1 MSGMVNGL
9 FGQSVYFN
17 KTFYVDTLSM
27 LSVAVKPLQNGYL
40 IAGGYNA
47 AGGYSA
53 FYVRRIDSFGDT
65 QWITETDGSV
75 QESSILF
82 GNCLVDC
89 KDGSFVMAG
98 RRGVP
103 PDTLQNYLLVRLDE
117 FGNTIWRK
125 EYVSNSSLEGN
136 AQVIKAYN
144 GGYLLAG
151 WSSEYSALIDEYG
164 PTQFYIIK
172 TDEAGNSL
180 WSAKYG
186 IDATLLYAEQT
197 NDGGYILSGYRH
209 APASGYDMYVV
220 KTDSLGVMQWEQT
233 YGTDENDGGC
243 KVFQLSNGNYVLMG
257 LINGLAAGNK
267 QLYFA
272 RLDTFGNVMV
282 DAYHVKNNSHT
293 PGTAYISPNDEIFAV
308 TRNYG
313 PTPTRNTFTKF
324 SHDGEKLLEIPIT
337 AHTSGEEY
345 IRDIEPTPDGG
356 FVLAGFTYS
365 TPQKSWV
372 VKVDSLGRTCS
383 YIGCDSTAITSI
395 TPQAPGAAEMEPVL
409 AIFPNPAHEVAQL
422 HYRLPPGEAFA
433 VLELYDPSGK
443 KVSHRILPA
452 YGNKAQLDVS
462 GLPSGIYLYSLIT
475 ADKTLATGKL
485 AVY

>member
-164 PTQFYIIK
+164 PAQFYIIK

-197 NDGGYILSGYRH
+197 HDGGYILSGYRH

-220 KTDSLGVMQWEQT
+220 KTDSLGTLQWEQT
-233 YGTDENDGGC
+233 YGTEEHDGGC
-243 KVFQLSNGNYVLMG
+243 KATQHEDGTYTLLG
-257 LINGLAAGNK
+257 LIDDGPKNK
-267 QLYFA
+267 FYFA
-272 RLDTFGNVMV
+272 ELDSIGEVVSDTSYNKGDSFGINSVPYIAPNGDVLCM
-282 DAYHVKNNSHT
+282 AYHYQAAEPVRM
-293 PGTAYISPNDEIFAV
+293 DLM
-308 TRNYG
+308 R
-313 PTPTRNTFTKF
+313 F
-324 SHDGEKLLEIPIT
+324 SKKGDILWEIPIT

-365 TPQKSWV
+365 TPQMSWV
-372 VKVDSLGRTCS
+372 VKVDSLGQTCS
-383 YIGCDSTAITSI
+383 YIGCDSTAITS
-395 TPQAPGAAEMEPVL
+395 TASQAPGAAEMEPVL
-409 AIFPNPAHEVAQL
+409 TVFPNPAHEVAQL
-422 HYRLPPGEAFA
+422 HYSLPPNEAFA

-452 YGNKAQLDVS
+452 QGNKAQLDVS
-462 GLPSGIYLYSLIT
+462 ALPGGVYLYSLVT
-475 ADKTLATGKL
+475 AGKTLASGKL